1 MLKRLLLFTVFTLL
15 LSGMAF
21 GQYDKRDR
29 GERNEKLKA
38 KKIAYIIES
47 LDLTADESEKFWP
60 IYNEYKKE
68 MKAISS
74 DVKASK
80 DMTEDEAKAY
90 LTQQLEKQR
99 NEIDL
104 REKYHAR
111 FLEVIS
117 AKKLVKLSFVERKFK
132 REMLNDIKRRYSS
145 RRN

>member
-15 LSGMAF
+15 LSSMAF
-21 GQYDKRDR
+21 SQYDKRDR

-99 NEIDL
+99 NEIDM
-104 REKYHAR
+104 REKYHGR